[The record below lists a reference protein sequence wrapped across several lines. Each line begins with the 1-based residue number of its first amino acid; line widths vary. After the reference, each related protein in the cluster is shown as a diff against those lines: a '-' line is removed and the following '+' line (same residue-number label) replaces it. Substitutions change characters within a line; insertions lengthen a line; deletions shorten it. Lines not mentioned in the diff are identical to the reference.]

1 LLIEEVADLPQLSSG
16 LRERVLVGVRRGI
29 VRRKV
34 TDAVRV
40 TLTTVVAG
48 LLVAAVWTFRT
59 GDAPDVAREPAP
71 SQPAGAPDAE
81 WGPHISPGS
90 MPLVQPDGEAPRRAA
105 PGPGGSSEDRPD
117 MRQINQLIE
126 DLNNRRDHLCAILPL
141 L

>member
-1 LLIEEVADLPQLSSG
+1 MLIEEVADLPQLSSG

-29 VRRKV
+29 VRRRV

-40 TLTTVVAG
+40 ALATVVAG

-59 GDAPDVAREPAP
+59 DDAPDVAREPAQA
-71 SQPAGAPDAE
+71 QPAAAPEAE

-90 MPLVQPDGEAPRRAA
+90 MPLVQPDSEAPRQAA
-105 PGPGGSSEDRPD
+105 PGPGGSSEDRSD

-126 DLNNRRDHLCAILPL
+126 DLNNRRNHLCSILPL